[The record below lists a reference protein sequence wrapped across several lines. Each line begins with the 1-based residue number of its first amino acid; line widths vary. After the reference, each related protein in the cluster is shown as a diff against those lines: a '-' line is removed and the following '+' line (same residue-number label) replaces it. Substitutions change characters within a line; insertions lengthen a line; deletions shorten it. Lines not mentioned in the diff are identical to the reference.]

1 MTGEFNYAITLTMIP
16 DKDIKDNSAY
26 YVPALQLVQA
36 VRQYYKRRFGIDIDD
51 KKLEKEV
58 LRIVRTKI

>member
-1 MTGEFNYAITLTMIP
+1 MAKIP
-16 DKDIKDNSAY
+16 DTDIKDNSAY

-36 VRQYYKRRFGIDIDD
+36 IKQYYLRRHGVQIQPKDI
-51 KKLEKEV
+51 EKEV

>member
-1 MTGEFNYAITLTMIP
+1 MIP

-36 VRQYYKRRFGIDIDD
+36 VRQYYKRRLGVDIDD